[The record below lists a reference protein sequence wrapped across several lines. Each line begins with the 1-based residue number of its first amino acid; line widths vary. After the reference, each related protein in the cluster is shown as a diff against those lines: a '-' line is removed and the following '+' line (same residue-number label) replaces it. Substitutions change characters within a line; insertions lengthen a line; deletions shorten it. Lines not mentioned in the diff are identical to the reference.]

1 MTILAPIRFG
11 PTRRGLILGAAAMG
25 AGLAA
30 PRILRAQDRMPELRA
45 APATAQLTPPEYPAT
60 PVWAYSTD
68 GAGTVPGPEIRVR
81 QGHRVRYRLVND
93 LPQSTA
99 VHWHGIRIRNAMDGA
114 APLTQAPVPPGETF
128 DYDFIAPDPGTYWYH
143 SHDRGYEQVAR
154 GLAGPLI
161 VEDRAPW
168 LGEEGAATRE
178 IVLVVDD
185 WLLSP
190 DATIHEESMGA
201 LGLAAHGGRIG
212 NTATVNGRD
221 FPEYPLRP
229 VERVRLRIINAANAR
244 VMPLALPDLSA
255 RLIALDGHPVEPRDG
270 EFVTLGPAQR
280 ADVVI
285 DARRT
290 PGARAALM
298 VDVGNGE
305 WMEIA
310 AFPHADEPALPES
323 PADVRPLPSWGSLK
337 APDLAEARR
346 VTLLMEGGAMRGLS
360 GAMYH
365 GEQLDAQALAE
376 KGMVWAF
383 NGVAHGMD
391 KPMFRAPLW
400 RTVHIALANATAWP
414 HAIHLH
420 GHHFTVLRRNG
431 EPDPHRDVRD
441 TILVGPEETAEIA
454 FVADN
459 PGKWMIHCHMLEH
472 QEAGMMAF
480 FEVM

>member
-1 MTILAPIRFG
+1 MTFPAT
-11 PTRRGLILGAAAMG
+11 TRRRVLLGGAALG

-30 PRILRAQDRMPELRA
+30 PRLLRAEDAMPELRA
-45 APATAQLTPPEYPAT
+45 APATAQLTPAEYPPT
-60 PVWAYSTD
+60 PVWAYSTGG

-81 QGHRVRYRLVND
+81 AGDRVRYRLRND
-93 LPQSTA
+93 LTQATA
-99 VHWHGIRIRNAMDGA
+99 VHWHGIRIDNRMDGA
-114 APLTQAPVPPGETF
+114 APLTQAPVPPGGTF
-128 DYDFIAPDPGTYWYH
+128 DYDFTAPDPGTYWYH
-143 SHDRGYEQVAR
+143 SHDRGFEQVAR

-161 VEDRAPW
+161 VEDREPW

-178 IVLVVDD
+178 LTLVVDD

-221 FPEYPLRP
+221 LPEYPLRP
-229 VERVRLRIINAANAR
+229 GERVRLRLLNTANAR
-244 VMPLALPDLSA
+244 VMPLSLPDLSA

-270 EFVTLGPAQR
+270 AFVTLAPAQR

-285 DARRT
+285 DAPRT
-290 PGARAALM
+290 QGTRAALM

-310 AFPHADEPALPES
+310 LFPTTDEAPLRAA
-323 PADVRPLPSWGSLK
+323 PADVRPLPTWSTLP
-337 APDLAEARR
+337 APVLDGARR
-346 VTLLMEGGAMRGLS
+346 ATLLMEGGAMRGLS

-365 GEQLDAQALAE
+365 GRRMDGQALAAQ
-376 KGMVWAF
+376 GMVWAL
-383 NGVAHGMD
+383 NGVAHGMEA
-391 KPMFRAPLW
+391 PLFRAA
-400 RTVHIALANATAWP
+400 RGETVHMALANDTAWA
-414 HAIHLH
+414 HGIHLH
-420 GHHFTVLRRNG
+420 GHHFLVLRRNG
-431 EPDPHRDVRD
+431 AADPHRDVRD
-441 TILVGPEETAEIA
+441 TVLVNAGETAEIA

-459 PGKWMIHCHMLEH
+459 PGQWMIHCHMLEH

-480 FEVM
+480 YEVA